1 MNRDEAVV
9 SGFGDEWSR
18 FDQSELRSEDQLRAF
33 SAYFSVFPWD
43 QLPDA
48 AVGMDIGCG
57 SGRWAVLASERVGTL
72 ICVDASPEAVEVA
85 RRNLVGRDNCE
96 VLVAS
101 VDDLPVA
108 PESMDFAYS
117 LGVLHH
123 VPDTAAAIKSCAEIL
138 KPGAPLLLYL
148 YYSFE
153 NRPLWF
159 RGIWRA
165 SDVVRRAVS
174 QSPYP
179 VRNAVANVMAA
190 GVYWPLA
197 RTSALAERLGRN
209 VEAMPLSIYRH
220 MSLYV
225 MRTDA
230 RDRFGTQLESRFS
243 RAQITEMMQ
252 AAGLAN
258 ITFSEE
264 MPHWCVVGTKVEA
277 S

>member
-9 SGFGDEWSR
+9 AGFGDEWSR
-18 FDQSELRSEDQLRAF
+18 FDQSELPDEDRRRAF
-33 SAYFSVFPWD
+33 AAYFSVFPW
-43 QLPDA
+43 QALPPD

-57 SGRWAVLASERVGTL
+57 SGRWAALAADRVGTL
-72 ICVDASPEAVEVA
+72 ICVDASAEALEVA
-85 RRNLVGRDNCE
+85 RRNLQGHDNCN
-96 VLVAS
+96 LILAS
-101 VDDLPVA
+101 VDGLPVEPA
-108 PESMDFAYS
+108 SMDFAYS

-165 SDVVRRAVS
+165 SDLVRRGVS
-174 QSPYP
+174 HSPFP
-179 VRNAVANVMAA
+179 VRNGIANVMAA

-197 RTSALAERLGRN
+197 RASAVAERLGRK
-209 VEAMPLSIYRH
+209 VDSLPLSIYRN
-220 MSLYV
+220 MSFYV

-243 RAQITEMMQ
+243 RAQITDMMS
-252 AAGLAN
+252 AAGLTG
-258 ITFSEE
+258 ITFSDE
-264 MPHWCVVGTKVEA
+264 MPHWCVVGFKGE
-277 S
+277 SR

>member
-43 QLPDA
+43 QLPEA
-48 AVGMDIGCG
+48 AIGMDIGCG
-57 SGRWAVLASERVGTL
+57 SGRWAAVASERVGTL
-72 ICVDASPEAVEVA
+72 ICVDASTEAVEVA
-85 RRNLVGRDNCE
+85 RRNLADRPNCE

-101 VDDLPVA
+101 VDDLPVSPA
-108 PESMDFAYS
+108 SMDFAYS

-153 NRPLWF
+153 NRPRWF
-159 RGIWRA
+159 RGVWRA
-165 SDVVRRAVS
+165 SDLVRRAVS
-174 QSPYP
+174 QSPFP

-197 RTSALAERLGRN
+197 RTSAVAARFGRN

-220 MSLYV
+220 MSFYV

-243 RAQITEMMQ
+243 RAQITEMML
-252 AAGLAN
+252 AAGLDH

-264 MPHWCVVGTKVEA
+264 MPHWCVVGIKSE
-277 S
+277 SS